1 MKNSV
6 ILFALL
12 ISNFAFAWGGRG
24 HDTIC
29 ESATQLVENKELK
42 RFLVTRTHI
51 MGHLCN
57 VPDISWK
64 STGESRKEGDPA
76 HYIDSEVL
84 PMPVKDIPLDL
95 SKIIS
100 DFNGKKRANRDDV
113 LKSVPHD
120 MGTLWWRADQFYRRA
135 VAEKG
140 NFEKAALPD
149 KKQEQEETNEF
160 NKAVYN
166 FFVNLGIMGHFV
178 GDASQPFHST
188 DDFDGYAKGHGGIHS
203 YYEEAAVAM
212 LDENL
217 QAKIVKE
224 ARKLLANSKKE
235 KFLADASVLEKM
247 RSLTVLSFADVDAVL
262 KADLLKKPSEVK
274 EERGMKLRTPAER
287 ESLDKTM
294 KKFEPLIIKHM
305 ARSAALL
312 AQFWDHAYVDAGKP
326 ALQGY
331 RSFKYPFQPDF
342 VMPDYYEIKKPQ

>member
-1 MKNSV
+1 MNKIV
-6 ILFALL
+6 LL
-12 ISNFAFAWGGRG
+12 SLLVISNFAFAWGGRG

-29 ESATQLVENKELK
+29 ESATQLIENKDLK
-42 RFLVTRTHI
+42 HFLVTRTHI

-64 STGESRKEGDPA
+64 SSGESRKEGDPT
-76 HYIDSEVL
+76 HYLDAEVL
-84 PMPVKDIPLDL
+84 PMPAKDIPLDL
-95 SKIIS
+95 GKIIA
-100 DFNGKKRANRDDV
+100 DFNGKKRANRDEAF
-113 LKSVPHD
+113 KSVPHD

-135 VAEKG
+135 TGEKAS
-140 NFEKAALPD
+140 FEKAALPD

-178 GDASQPFHST
+178 GDASQPFHLS
-188 DDFDGYAKGHGGIHS
+188 DDYDGYGKGHGGIHS
-203 YYEEAAVAM
+203 HYEEGAVAM

-224 ARKLLANSKKE
+224 ARKLLAASKKE
-235 KFLADASVLEKM
+235 KFLAEAAVLEKM
-247 RSLTVLSFADVDAVL
+247 RALSVLSFADIDAVL

-274 EERGMKLRTPAER
+274 EERGMKIRTPAQR
-287 ESLDKTM
+287 EPLEKTM
-294 KKFEPLIIKHM
+294 KKFEPMIIKHM

-312 AQFWDHAYVDAGKP
+312 AQLWDRAYVDAGKP
-326 ALQGY
+326 ALHGY

-342 VMPDYYEIKKPQ
+342 VMPDYYEIKKQ